1 MIIIDKNCDINDPNK
16 PLALPVEEEEVEIIL
31 DDEGDNETEDGTLII
46 DDSEAEATNLI
57 DEETIVTEQNSDE

>member
-16 PLALPVEEEEVEIIL
+16 PLPLPVEEEEEEIIL